1 MAFQGEYFIG
11 RYGQQAAEH
20 SPPIRRMLEMG
31 VPVGAGTDATR
42 VASYNPFVS
51 LYWMVAGK
59 TVGGT
64 PLYPEANRL
73 DRTEA
78 LRRYTL
84 GSAWFSG
91 EEDKKGSIEVGKLA
105 DLAVLSA
112 DYFSVREEEIKRI
125 ESVLTIVGGKV
136 VYGAGEF
143 EPLAPPSLPASPDWS
158 PVNVYGGYHQTP
170 IPGPVLVHHCASR
183 GLLHRLLHTFAGDT
197 PGRGASRG
205 PVGLPCECFAL

>member
-1 MAFQGEYFIG
+1 
-11 RYGQQAAEH
+11 
-20 SPPIRRMLEMG
+20 MLQMG
-31 VPVGAGTDATR
+31 SPVGAGTDATR
-42 VASYNPFVS
+42 VASYTPWVS

-73 DRTEA
+73 GRAEA

-91 EEDKKGSIEVGKLA
+91 EEDRKGAIASGLLA

-112 DYFSVREEEIKRI
+112 DYFSVPEEDIKGI
-125 ESVLTIVGGKV
+125 ESVLTLVGGKG

-143 EPLAPPSLPASPDWS
+143 ARVSPQ
-158 PVNVYGGYHQTP
+158 P
-170 IPGPVLVHHCASR
+170 
-183 GLLHRLLHTFAGDT
+183 
-197 PGRGASRG
+197 
-205 PVGLPCECFAL
+205 